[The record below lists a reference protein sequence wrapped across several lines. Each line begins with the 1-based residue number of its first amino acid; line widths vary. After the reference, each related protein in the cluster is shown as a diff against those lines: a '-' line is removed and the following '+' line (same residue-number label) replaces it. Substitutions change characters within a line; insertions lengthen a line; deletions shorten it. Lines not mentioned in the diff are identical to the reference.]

1 MGIALASIGV
11 INVLARSDPGSP
23 ALRALLAGNIGLHV
37 LAVIVDVAQHLQ
49 GFVQTLGLAS
59 GAIVHG
65 LLTAGFLFY
74 LSRME
79 RTPRAN

>member
-1 MGIALASIGV
+1 
-11 INVLARSDPGSP
+11 
-23 ALRALLAGNIGLHV
+23 
-37 LAVIVDVAQHLQ
+37 
-49 GFVQTLGLAS
+49 LGLAS

>member
-37 LAVIVDVAQHLQ
+37 LAAIVDVAQHLQ
-49 GFVQTLGLAS
+49 GFVQTLGLVDWMS
-59 GAIVHG
+59 KTGVRKRPQG
-65 LLTAGFLFY
+65 
-74 LSRME
+74 
-79 RTPRAN
+79 